1 MVHPKK
7 KNRKPGKRSK
17 SRPLVIVSILL
28 FIVLAFAG
36 LLYGLLSLEI
46 PREKPEVFVRIEQGF
61 SARQVGKALRASG
74 LEIEPSVFVLAA
86 NLLHAGNKL
95 KAGYYQIPAGLNTL
109 NLIDYLKSGKGMVFD
124 SITLVEGSTALDILR
139 KLKNTTDLR
148 DDLGNASEPDLARRF
163 NLATGNLEGWISP
176 DTYKYSP
183 GTKLSEI
190 LTNAIELQKSI
201 LDKAWASRDL
211 SVPLNTPYEA
221 LILASIVEK
230 ETGQPADRANI
241 ASVFE
246 NRLKAGMPLQTDPT
260 VIYGLG
266 QRFDGNLTRKHLET
280 DGVYNTYLRPGLPPT
295 PICSPGKAALEA
307 VLHPASTR
315 YYYFVAR
322 GDGTSHFSE
331 NLSEHN
337 AAVRK
342 YQLGKSR

>member
-7 KNRKPGKRSK
+7 KKQKTGTQAKP
-17 SRPLVIVSILL
+17 RPLLILSILA

-36 LLYGLLSLEI
+36 LVYGLLSLDI
-46 PREKPEVFVRIEQGF
+46 PREKAEVYVRIEQGF
-61 SARQVGKALRASG
+61 SARQVGKALRSSG

-95 KAGYYQIPAGLNTL
+95 KAGYYSIPPGLNTL
-109 NLIDYLKSGKGMVFD
+109 QLIDYLKSGKGMVFD
-124 SITLVEGSTALDILR
+124 SITFVEGSTALEILTN
-139 KLKNTTDLR
+139 LKNTADLR

-163 NLATGNLEGWISP
+163 NLESGNLEGWISP
-176 DTYKYSP
+176 DTFKYSP
-183 GTKLSEI
+183 GTKLSEVLI
-190 LTNAIELQKSI
+190 NAIELQKSI

-211 SVPLNTPYEA
+211 NVPLNNPYEA

-230 ETGQPADRANI
+230 ETGRASDRAAI

-266 QRFDGNLTRKHLET
+266 KAFNGNLTRKHLET
-280 DGVYNTYLRPGLPPT
+280 DGIYNTYLRTGLPPT

-307 VLHPASTR
+307 VLHPAKTN

-322 GDGTSHFSE
+322 GDGTTHFSE

-337 AAVRK
+337 VAVRK
-342 YQLGKSR
+342 YQLGK